1 MKRTAIAAV
10 VAALVVLI
18 SGCNAT
24 KVSDLQSRGQL
35 KPGSKPCG
43 TFNLAINS
51 WVGYEANAAVLT
63 YLAENVLG
71 CTVKQKHIAEQ
82 VSWQGMSTGQV
93 DAIVENWG
101 HDDLRK
107 QYIDNMG
114 VAQSAGSTGIN
125 GQIGWYVPPWMVDQY
140 PDITDWRNL
149 NKYAHL
155 FRTSESGDKG
165 QLLDGDPAYVT
176 NDAALVANLGLNY
189 KVVQGG
195 SETALISS
203 IRQAQRQRTP
213 LLAYFYSPQWLF
225 GEVPMVKVNLPPY
238 TDGCDAD
245 PAKIACDYPDYDL
258 DKIVSTKFAES
269 GSPAYTL
276 VKNFQWTGE
285 DQNSVARSIAVDGMS
300 DDEAAKKFIDAHPQ
314 LVAKWLAGTGAEN
327 AA

>member
-1 MKRTAIAAV
+1 MAAV
-10 VAALVVLI
+10 AAALVLLI

-24 KVSDLQSRGQL
+24 KVSDLQSHGQL
-35 KPGSKPCG
+35 KPGSRPCG

-51 WVGYEANAAVLT
+51 WVGYEANAAVIT

-71 CTVKQKHIAEQ
+71 CMVKQKHIAEQ

-93 DAIVENWG
+93 DAILENWG

-107 QYIDNMG
+107 QYIDVMG
-114 VAQSAGSTGIN
+114 AAQSAGSTGIN
-125 GQIGWYVPPWMVDQY
+125 GQIGWYVPPWMVEQY
-140 PDITDWRNL
+140 PDITDWHNL

-155 FRTSESGDKG
+155 FKTSESGDKG

-213 LLAYFYSPQWLF
+213 LLAYFYSPQWLLS
-225 GEVPMVKVNLPPY
+225 EVPMVKIDLPPY
-238 TDGCDAD
+238 TVGMRRRPGQDCLRLSGLRPGQDRRDQVRRIRQPGLHAGEELPVDRGGPELRRPFDRGGRDERRRGRQEVHRCT
-245 PAKIACDYPDYDL
+245 PAACRQM
-258 DKIVSTKFAES
+258 AGRHGS
-269 GSPAYTL
+269 GERG
-276 VKNFQWTGE
+276 V
-285 DQNSVARSIAVDGMS
+285 VAC
-300 DDEAAKKFIDAHPQ
+300 
-314 LVAKWLAGTGAEN
+314 
-327 AA
+327 